1 MTEFVMDMRIANII
15 YKRKFVFDIFAFEV
29 YNVRRSFFRQE
40 ILEGKMTDFQM
51 LLANEF
57 HIPIKDE
64 NQKIW
69 MLRTE
74 SGKFYRDFT
83 TNNYVAL
90 GWDKVPFSLIANKDT
105 TNIFKKEQIQ
115 LLYPDESKPGLILSQ
130 LNTFYFKMKSEDL
143 ILIPSRSS
151 ERLFIGKLGDI
162 ITNVE
167 HEESDEE
174 YAKCE
179 YLHKRSVEW
188 IKDISPNVDVYLNKA
203 LRSHQAITDVSKYSG
218 VFYRNVFPY
227 YIDGVSLHITFKKQT
242 DSSYSVLDSIN
253 LQSSVVKI
261 FQSVSALYN
270 VPDNSETYI
279 IKTAVGSQ
287 GIIEFI
293 VQNFNDSNIVAIL
306 FLLTA
311 LGGSVSKD
319 SDGKISFSIGVTG
332 IIDKINSLVNDYKNR
347 KMIDAEIK
355 IKEAEARKIDAET
368 EKIRSETKSNSNIA
382 KATVKTKLAD
392 AEKTKAEA
400 VKIISESKK
409 ADAETEQIKSRLLQ
423 TPTAQQVQNATSN
436 LSVPMNTLQQIA
448 NQNNINISA

>member
-1 MTEFVMDMRIANII
+1 MTE
-15 YKRKFVFDIFAFEV
+15 
-29 YNVRRSFFRQE
+29 
-40 ILEGKMTDFQM
+40 FQM

-57 HIPIKDE
+57 NIPVKNE

-74 SGKFYRDFT
+74 SGKFFRDFT

-90 GWDKVPFSLIANKDT
+90 GWDKVPYSLVADKD
-105 TNIFKKEQIQ
+105 ISKISKKEQIQ

-130 LNTFYFKMKSEDL
+130 LNTFYYIMKPGDL
-143 ILIPSRSS
+143 VLIPSHSS
-151 ERLFIGKLGDI
+151 KCLFIGKLGEI

-188 IKDISPNVDVYLNKA
+188 IKDISPNIDVYLNKA
-203 LRSHQAITDVSKYSG
+203 LRSHQAITDVSEYSG

-227 YIDGVSLHITFKKQT
+227 YIGGNSLHLTFKKQT
-242 DSSYSVLDSIN
+242 DSSYSVCDSIK
-253 LQSSVVKI
+253 LQSSVMDI
-261 FQSVSALYN
+261 FQFVSDLYDIPN
-270 VPDNSETYI
+270 NSDTYI
-279 IKTAVGSQ
+279 IKTAVGSP

-293 VQNFNDSNIVAIL
+293 VPNCNDGNLVA
-306 FLLTA
+306 LL
-311 LGGSVSKD
+311 LLLLVFGGGLSRD
-319 SDGKISFSIGVTG
+319 SDGKISFSFGITG
-332 IIDKINSLVNDYKNR
+332 IIDKINGLVNDHKNR
-347 KMIDAEIK
+347 QLIDAEIK

-368 EKIRSETKSNSNIA
+368 EKIRSDTKSDSNIA

-400 VKIISESKK
+400 VKITSESGKI
-409 ADAETEQIKSRLLQ
+409 DAETEQIKSSLLS
-423 TPTAQQVQNATSN
+423 TPTAQQIQDATTN
-436 LSVPMNTLQQIA
+436 LSEPMNTLQQIA
-448 NQNNINISA
+448 EHNNINISA

>member
-1 MTEFVMDMRIANII
+1 MTE
-15 YKRKFVFDIFAFEV
+15 
-29 YNVRRSFFRQE
+29 
-40 ILEGKMTDFQM
+40 FQM

-57 HIPIKDE
+57 NIPIKNE

-74 SGKFYRDFT
+74 SGKFFRDFT

-90 GWDKVPFSLIANKDT
+90 GWDKVPYSLVADKDT
-105 TNIFKKEQIQ
+105 TNISKKDQIQ
-115 LLYPDESKPGLILSQ
+115 LLYPDESRPGLILGQ
-130 LNTFYFKMKSEDL
+130 LITFYFKMKPGDL

-151 ERLFIGKLGDI
+151 KSLFIGKLGDI

-203 LRSHQAITDVSKYSG
+203 LRSHQAITDVSEYSG

-227 YIDGVSLHITFKKQT
+227 YIDGDSLHFTFKKQT
-242 DSSYSVLDSIN
+242 DSSYSLWDSIK
-253 LQSSVVKI
+253 LQSSVVEI
-261 FQSVSALYN
+261 FQAVSVLYN

-279 IKTAVGSQ
+279 IKTAVGSK

-293 VQNFNDSNIVAIL
+293 IQNFNDSNIVAIL
-306 FLLTA
+306 FLILV

-319 SDGKISFSIGVTG
+319 SDGKISFSFGVTG
-332 IIDKINSLVNDYKNR
+332 IIDKINGLVNDHKNR
-347 KMIDAEIK
+347 QLIDAEIK
-355 IKEAEARKIDAET
+355 IEEAEARKIDAET
-368 EKIRSETKSNSNIA
+368 EKIRSDTKSDSNIA

-400 VKIISESKK
+400 VKITSESGKI
-409 ADAETEQIKSRLLQ
+409 DAETEQIKSSLLS
-423 TPTAQQVQNATSN
+423 TPTAQQIQDATTN
-436 LSVPMNTLQQIA
+436 LSEPMNTLQQIA
-448 NQNNINISA
+448 EHNNINISA